1 MDEHIYKVKVE
12 WTEGKKGIVEGDDGK
27 KIEISTPADFGG
39 PSGYWSPEE
48 LFVSSIASCL
58 MTSFLYFVLKNN
70 VKLISYENKAIGKVE
85 KVEKIEK
92 KGYVFT
98 DVEVEVTAKVD
109 KDEDM
114 DKIKTFLAL
123 AEKYCLISNST
134 DVKISVK
141 NSVIS
146 E

>member
-1 MDEHIYKVKVE
+1 MDEHIYKIKVE
-12 WTEGKKGIVEGDDGK
+12 WTEDKKGMVEKDDGK
-27 KIEISTPADFGG
+27 KIEISTPPDFGG

-70 VKLISYENKAIGKVE
+70 VKLISYENKATG

-98 DVEVEVTAKVD
+98 DVEVEVAAKVD
-109 KDEDM
+109 KNEDM

-123 AEKYCLISNST
+123 AKKYCLISNST
-134 DVKISVK
+134 NVKISVK

>member
-1 MDEHIYKVKVE
+1 MDEHIYKIRVE

-27 KIEISTPADFGG
+27 KIEISTPPDFAG

-85 KVEKIEK
+85 KVEK

-109 KDEDM
+109 KDEDI
-114 DKIKTFLAL
+114 DKIKTFLGL

>member
-1 MDEHIYKVKVE
+1 MDEHIYKIRVE
-12 WTEGKKGIVEGDDGK
+12 WTEGKKGIVGGDDGK
-27 KIEISTPADFGG
+27 KIEISTPPDFGG

-70 VKLISYENKAIGKVE
+70 VKLISYENKAIGKVG
-85 KVEKIEK
+85 KVGK

-98 DVEVEVTAKVD
+98 DVEVEVSVRID
-109 KDEDM
+109 KSEDI

-123 AEKYCLISNST
+123 AKKYCLISNST
-134 DVKISVK
+134 NVNISVR
-141 NSVIS
+141 NSIIS
-146 E
+146 